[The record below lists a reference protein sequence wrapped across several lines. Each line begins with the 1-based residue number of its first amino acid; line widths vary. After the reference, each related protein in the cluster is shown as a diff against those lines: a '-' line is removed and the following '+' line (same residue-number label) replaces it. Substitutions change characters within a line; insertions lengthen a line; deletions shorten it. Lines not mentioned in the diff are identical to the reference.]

1 MSKKIIIG
9 SRGSKLA
16 LLYAQQAKDKII
28 ENTNLGNDDILI
40 KSITTKGDE
49 LQNIRLSE
57 VGGKGLFS
65 SNIEKELQLKNIDIA
80 VHALKDMP
88 ANETK
93 GLITDSFLKRND
105 PREILITK
113 NNKKLKDLDEKSIVG
128 TSSFRREFQIK
139 KIRKDLNCKLIR
151 GNVDTR
157 IRKLNEGIYDAIILS
172 YAGIKFL
179 KFENEISEIFSVEEI
194 IPSAGQGIIAL
205 QCRENDIFQILIG
218 IGIFLLFLVFRGLIS
233 KLVIKKLEVISKRTT
248 NKLDDTF
255 VQSLV
260 GPARFLPIV
269 LGFFI
274 ASYYMTFSLEGREV
288 VDTINRTLITIL
300 IFWVIHQIIEPISYI
315 LSGLDKILTRELI
328 GWIIKS
334 LKILIFILG
343 LAAVLE
349 LWGIKIGPIIA
360 GLGLF
365 GVAVAL
371 GAQDLFKNL
380 ISGILVLV
388 EKRFKIGDWIAVEG
402 IIEGIVEKIGFR
414 STTIRKFDKS
424 LAIIPNFQF
433 AENAVVNVSET
444 SNWLISWI
452 ITLQY
457 DTTVDQLKKIRDEIE
472 NHINSSEDYNTS
484 IGVAVRVDKFSDSSI
499 DMYVRCFTKSGSW
512 SNWLDVKER
521 LAIAIKEIV
530 EKNGASFAF
539 PSQSIYV
546 EKK

>member
-1 MSKKIIIG
+1 MEIF
-9 SRGSKLA
+9 
-16 LLYAQQAKDKII
+16 
-28 ENTNLGNDDILI
+28 NN
-40 KSITTKGDE
+40 
-49 LQNIRLSE
+49 
-57 VGGKGLFS
+57 F
-65 SNIEKELQLKNIDIA
+65 KEL
-80 VHALKDMP
+80 
-88 ANETK
+88 
-93 GLITDSFLKRND
+93 FL
-105 PREILITK
+105 
-113 NNKKLKDLDEKSIVG
+113 
-128 TSSFRREFQIK
+128 
-139 KIRKDLNCKLIR
+139 
-151 GNVDTR
+151 
-157 IRKLNEGIYDAIILS
+157 
-172 YAGIKFL
+172 
-179 KFENEISEIFSVEEI
+179 SVWK
-194 IPSAGQGIIAL
+194 QGILGI
-205 QCRENDIFQILIG
+205 DIFQILIG
-218 IGIFLLFLVFRGLIS
+218 IGIFLIFLIFRGIIS
-233 KLVIKKLEVISKRTT
+233 RIIIKRLESITKKTS

-255 VQSLV
+255 VQAME
-260 GPARFLPIV
+260 GPARFVPIV
-269 LGFFI
+269 IGFFI
-274 ASYYMTFSLEGREV
+274 ASYYMSFSDESRAI
-288 VDTINRTLITIL
+288 VDTINRTLITIF
-300 IFWVIHQIIEPISYI
+300 IFWVMHQIVEPISYI
-315 LSGLDKILTRELI
+315 LSGLGKVLTRELI

-402 IIEGIVEKIGFR
+402 IIEGVVEKIGFR

-457 DTTVDQLKKIRDEIE
+457 DTTVDQLKRIRDEIE
-472 NHINSSEDYNTS
+472 GHINSSEDYNTS

-499 DMYVRCFTKSGSW
+499 DMYVRCFTNSGSW
-512 SNWLDVKER
+512 NNWLHVKER

>member
-1 MSKKIIIG
+1 MDIFTNFSDLFISVWSKG
-9 SRGSKLA
+9 
-16 LLYAQQAKDKII
+16 
-28 ENTNLGNDDILI
+28 
-40 KSITTKGDE
+40 
-49 LQNIRLSE
+49 
-57 VGGKGLFS
+57 
-65 SNIEKELQLKNIDIA
+65 
-80 VHALKDMP
+80 
-88 ANETK
+88 
-93 GLITDSFLKRND
+93 
-105 PREILITK
+105 
-113 NNKKLKDLDEKSIVG
+113 
-128 TSSFRREFQIK
+128 
-139 KIRKDLNCKLIR
+139 IR
-151 GNVDTR
+151 GV
-157 IRKLNEGIYDAIILS
+157 
-172 YAGIKFL
+172 
-179 KFENEISEIFSVEEI
+179 
-194 IPSAGQGIIAL
+194 
-205 QCRENDIFQILIG
+205 DIFQILIG
-218 IGIFLLFLVFRGLIS
+218 IGIFFIFLIFRGIIS
-233 KLVIKKLEVISKRTT
+233 NVIIKRLEAISKRTT

-255 VQSLV
+255 VRAME
-260 GPARFLPIV
+260 GPARFLPVV

-274 ASYYMTFSLEGREV
+274 ASYYMSFADDGRAV

-315 LSGLDKILTRELI
+315 LSGLDKMLTRELV

-388 EKRFKIGDWIAVEG
+388 EKRFKIGDWILVEG

-414 STTIRKFDKS
+414 STVLRKFDKS

-433 AENAVVNVSET
+433 AENAVINISET
-444 SNWLISWI
+444 SNWRIDWA

-472 NHINSSEDYNTS
+472 SHIKKSDDFDNDV
-484 IGVAVRVDKFSDSSI
+484 GVAVRIEKFSDSSI
-499 DMYVRCFTKSGSW
+499 DMRVRCFTT
-512 SNWLDVKER
+512 SNSFSTWLEVKEK
-521 LAIAIKEIV
+521 LAIAIKQIV
-530 EKNGASFAF
+530 EGNSAAFAF
-539 PSQSIYV
+539 PSQSIYI

>member
-1 MSKKIIIG
+1 M
-9 SRGSKLA
+9 
-16 LLYAQQAKDKII
+16 
-28 ENTNLGNDDILI
+28 
-40 KSITTKGDE
+40 
-49 LQNIRLSE
+49 
-57 VGGKGLFS
+57 
-65 SNIEKELQLKNIDIA
+65 
-80 VHALKDMP
+80 
-88 ANETK
+88 
-93 GLITDSFLKRND
+93 
-105 PREILITK
+105 
-113 NNKKLKDLDEKSIVG
+113 
-128 TSSFRREFQIK
+128 
-139 KIRKDLNCKLIR
+139 
-151 GNVDTR
+151 
-157 IRKLNEGIYDAIILS
+157 
-172 YAGIKFL
+172 
-179 KFENEISEIFSVEEI
+179 
-194 IPSAGQGIIAL
+194 
-205 QCRENDIFQILIG
+205 
-218 IGIFLLFLVFRGLIS
+218 
-233 KLVIKKLEVISKRTT
+233 
-248 NKLDDTF
+248 DDTF
-255 VQSLV
+255 VSALI

-300 IFWVIHQIIEPISYI
+300 IFWIIHQIIEPVSYI
-315 LSGLDKILTRELI
+315 LSGLDKLLTRELI

-388 EKRFKIGDWIAVEG
+388 EKRFKIGDWILVDG

-424 LAIIPNFQF
+424 VAVIPNFQF
-433 AENAVVNVSET
+433 AENAVINISET
-444 SNWLISWI
+444 TNWRISWI

-457 DTTVDQLKKIRDEIE
+457 DTTIDQLKKIRDEIDDY
-472 NHINSSEDYNTS
+472 ISNSKDYKISDNTMH
-484 IGVAVRVDKFSDSSI
+484 AVRIDKFSDSSI
-499 DMYVRCFTKSGSW
+499 DMYVRCFTNTDKW
-512 SNWLDVKER
+512 SEWLKVKER

-530 EKNGASFAF
+530 EKNKASFAF

>member
-1 MSKKIIIG
+1 ME
-9 SRGSKLA
+9 
-16 LLYAQQAKDKII
+16 LLNNFSDIFLSVWNKGI
-28 ENTNLGNDDILI
+28 LG
-40 KSITTKGDE
+40 
-49 LQNIRLSE
+49 
-57 VGGKGLFS
+57 V
-65 SNIEKELQLKNIDIA
+65 
-80 VHALKDMP
+80 
-88 ANETK
+88 
-93 GLITDSFLKRND
+93 
-105 PREILITK
+105 
-113 NNKKLKDLDEKSIVG
+113 
-128 TSSFRREFQIK
+128 
-139 KIRKDLNCKLIR
+139 
-151 GNVDTR
+151 
-157 IRKLNEGIYDAIILS
+157 
-172 YAGIKFL
+172 
-179 KFENEISEIFSVEEI
+179 
-194 IPSAGQGIIAL
+194 
-205 QCRENDIFQILIG
+205 DIFQILIG
-218 IGIFLLFLVFRGLIS
+218 VGIFLLFLIFRGIIS
-233 KLVIKKLEVISKRTT
+233 KLIIKKLELISKRTT

-255 VQSLV
+255 VKSMV

-274 ASYYMTFSLEGREV
+274 ASYYMTFSVEGREV

-315 LSGLDKILTRELI
+315 LSGLDQILTRELI

-388 EKRFKIGDWIAVEG
+388 EKRFKIGDWISVEG
-402 IIEGIVEKIGFR
+402 VIEGIVEKIGFR

-444 SNWLISWI
+444 SNWLISWN

-457 DTTVDQLKKIRDEIE
+457 DTTVEQLKTIRNEIE
-472 NHINSSEDYNTS
+472 KYILESKDFDTKV
-484 IGVAVRVDKFSDSSI
+484 GVAVRVDKFSDSSI
-499 DMYVRCFTKSGSW
+499 DMYVRCFTNSRSW
-512 SNWLDVKER
+512 NDWLSVKER
-521 LAIAIKEIV
+521 LAIKIKEIV
-530 EKNGASFAF
+530 EGNKASFAF